1 MLLAVFFLEYWLPWC
16 SQLCSTKSE
25 LFSYAFKEQYYKG
38 TWQGQRL
45 FSLSSFLFFVDC
57 LNTELSI
64 LAYWDF
70 WIMALSM
77 LGQLYYLL
85 FNILF
90 CCLLFLI
97 QDNADQNKQTDIPM
111 STEICICVICVPDLH
126 GHYEAGDFCCLD
138 MSCSC
143 RKAAYMHADKRRA
156 PYGWVCKFSL
166 TCGRAQSQISAAVCA
181 FSTWCTIVACWNSCV
196 SHRRV

>member
-1 MLLAVFFLEYWLPWC
+1 MKAIDKARDFSVWVVILLFFL
-16 SQLCSTKSE
+16 
-25 LFSYAFKEQYYKG
+25 
-38 TWQGQRL
+38 
-45 FSLSSFLFFVDC
+45 DC
-57 LNTELSI
+57 FNTELSI

-97 QDNADQNKQTDIPM
+97 QDNADQNKQADISM
-111 STEICICVICVPDLH
+111 STEICMCVICIPDLH

-138 MSCSC
+138 MSCSVQE
-143 RKAAYMHADKRRA
+143 
-156 PYGWVCKFSL
+156 GWVP
-166 TCGRAQSQISAAVCA
+166 
-181 FSTWCTIVACWNSCV
+181 ACWQEKGSIWL
-196 SHRRV
+196 SL